1 MSHALQGEINYIVEI
16 LEEHTFGNNIFIPQ
30 LTGEGFHKQII
41 EGGNMMTY
49 LDHNTNKFI
58 CEGSLEELL
67 YRLPKEVIRQLHEI
81 TLREYD
87 LWKNF

>member
-16 LEEHTFGNNIFIPQ
+16 LEDHTFGDNIIIPS
-30 LTGEGFHKQII
+30 LRNEHYDKQII

-49 LDHNTNKFI
+49 LDHNTKKFI
-58 CEGSLEELL
+58 CEDSLEELL

-81 TLREYD
+81 TLREYA
-87 LWKNF
+87 L

>member
-16 LEEHTFGNNIFIPQ
+16 LEDHTFGDNIIIPS
-30 LTGEGFHKQII
+30 LRNEHYDKQII

-49 LDHNTNKFI
+49 LDHNTKKFI
-58 CEGSLEELL
+58 CEDSLEELL

-87 LWKNF
+87 L